1 MGNES
6 SLNECPTED
15 APSNCG
21 EVCARVNCLPANTSP
36 VVQAHSST
44 QIASEMRQVVKPS
57 LTSSQRA
64 VKPSLTSSQRAVK
77 PSLTSSQRAVKPSL
91 TSSQRAVKPSLTSSQ
106 RAVKPSLTS
115 SQRAVIASLKGL
127 QPLTYT
133 LLVTET
139 PQSSSSIRKMAT
151 SVTGPQFESPTEKES
166 DSVLTITLI
175 GVITMV
181 MVVAG
186 TAVSVCLIVCRVKKK
201 GSSSIVTGDNM
212 AYMEPKQSMRIYIK
226 KNPAYSD
233 VPPVEPIYENL
244 EE

>member
-1 MGNES
+1 MQ
-6 SLNECPTED
+6 
-15 APSNCG
+15 
-21 EVCARVNCLPANTSP
+21 CARDYPATS
-36 VVQAHSST
+36 T
-44 QIASEMRQVVKPS
+44 
-57 LTSSQRA
+57 T

-175 GVITMV
+175 GVITMTRV
-181 MVVAG
+181 LSFPSLSMVKVAMNSSHG
-186 TAVSVCLIVCRVKKK
+186 CR
-201 GSSSIVTGDNM
+201 
-212 AYMEPKQSMRIYIK
+212 
-226 KNPAYSD
+226 
-233 VPPVEPIYENL
+233 
-244 EE
+244 